1 MSLRLRPPPRRL
13 ALASV
18 CAATLL
24 AGLAALG
31 ACVGAPEA
39 VSAQASPYGYHC
51 SAGFYRCRLAAQYPL
66 GSQCTCPGIG
76 APSYGV
82 VSN

>member
-1 MSLRLRPPPRRL
+1 MIPSQPRRL
-13 ALASV
+13 VTAAS
-18 CAATLL
+18 
-24 AGLAALG
+24 LAALLCLAG
-31 ACVGAPEA
+31 CVGAPQA
-39 VSAQASPYGYHC
+39 VSAQASPYGYFC

-66 GSQCTCPGIG
+66 GSQCTCPGLG